1 MKTGLLEWRLQGSGI
16 LLRTIYLT
24 ISLNWMKLKM
34 RKLNSS
40 KRRRCYNEHDEISY
54 YHRQIET
61 KFLCFYSIIREFE
74 NFANFYRNSILNIV
88 TMEMVVVTGE
98 K

>member
-40 KRRRCYNEHDEISY
+40 TRQRCYNEHDDISY
-54 YHRQIET
+54 
-61 KFLCFYSIIREFE
+61 
-74 NFANFYRNSILNIV
+74 
-88 TMEMVVVTGE
+88 
-98 K
+98 